1 MRVLSSIPILA
12 AVASA
17 QGSAWSQCG
26 GMGWAGPSSC
36 VSGYVCTK
44 LNDYYSQCIPSTT
57 YVPGCPGSPG
67 VPLWK
72 RDSQGRPIQARY
84 TPASCSTLTT
94 SRSSSSTAPAPV
106 ITTTLRT
113 SNVPTTTVDSSPGGP
128 IATATAAP
136 SNPNPTVLQPGWYW
150 IRAVAAPNFHKYLQ
164 GGSSSASSSN
174 QTALLESHTTAGQ
187 FNIIDGQLVFNTKP
201 AQLYLNVENP
211 ADKTQ
216 RKLRTWFSTTK
227 NAYGTFKFQGDTLTW
242 SVADIKRPNEAAWLV
257 CTGQEVFINT
267 GAYLYQTPAGCADQ
281 TVSIYLSRKDR
292 TGGKDGNNANLCVDR
307 STRTAARPPTSSL
320 V

>member
-1 MRVLSSIPILA
+1 MRVLASIPVFA

-26 GMGWAGPSSC
+26 GIGWAGATSC
-36 VSGYVCTK
+36 VSGYTCTK
-44 LNDYYSQCIPSTT
+44 LNDYYYQCIPGTT
-57 YVPGCPGSPG
+57 
-67 VPLWK
+67 
-72 RDSQGRPIQARY
+72 
-84 TPASCSTLTT
+84 
-94 SRSSSSTAPAPV
+94 TAAPV
-106 ITTTLRT
+106 TTTLKT
-113 SNVPTTTVDSSPGGP
+113 STVPTSIRSTIFDSSPSAP
-128 IATATAAP
+128 SATAVP

-164 GGSSSASSSN
+164 SGTSSTASSN
-174 QTALLESHTTAGQ
+174 QTALLEDHTTAGQ

-201 AQLYLNVENP
+201 SQLYLNVENP
-211 ADKTQ
+211 SDKTQ
-216 RKLRTWFSTTK
+216 RKLKTWFSTTK

-281 TVSIYLSRKDR
+281 TIHSYS
-292 TGGKDGNNANLCVDR
+292 G
-307 STRTAARPPTSSL
+307 STADL
-320 V
+320 

>member
-1 MRVLSSIPILA
+1 MRLLASIPILA

-26 GMGWAGPSSC
+26 GMGWAGPTGC

-44 LNDYYSQCIPSTT
+44 LNDYYSQCVPGSTT
-57 YVPGCPGSPG
+57 
-67 VPLWK
+67 
-72 RDSQGRPIQARY
+72 A
-84 TPASCSTLTT
+84 
-94 SRSSSSTAPAPV
+94 APV
-106 ITTTLRT
+106 TTTLKT
-113 SNVPTTTVDSSPGGP
+113 STVPTSIRSTTFDSSPGAP
-128 IATATAAP
+128 SATTIP
-136 SNPNPTVLQPGWYW
+136 SNPNPTVLEPGWYW

-164 GGSSSASSSN
+164 GGSSSATSSN
-174 QTALLESHTTAGQ
+174 QTALLEDHTTAGQ

-201 AQLYLNVENP
+201 SQLYLNVENP

-216 RKLRTWFSTTK
+216 RKLKTWFSTTK

-281 TVSIYLSRKDR
+281 TIHSY
-292 TGGKDGNNANLCVDR
+292 GG
-307 STRTAARPPTSSL
+307 STADL
-320 V
+320 

>member
-1 MRVLSSIPILA
+1 MRVLASIPILA

-26 GMGWAGPSSC
+26 GMGWAGPTSC

-44 LNDYYSQCIPSTT
+44 LNDYYSQCVPGTTT
-57 YVPGCPGSPG
+57 YVPGCSPA
-67 VPLWK
+67 PLWK
-72 RDSQGRPIQARY
+72 RDPQGRPIVQPRA
-84 TPASCSTLTT
+84 TCPGLTT
-94 SRSSSSTAPAPV
+94 STSSSSAAPV
-106 ITTTLRT
+106 TTTLRT
-113 SNVPTTTVDSSPGGP
+113 STVPTSIGTTYDNSPGVP
-128 IATATAAP
+128 SATAVP
-136 SNPNPTVLQPGWYW
+136 SNPNPTVLEPGWYW

-164 GGSSSASSSN
+164 GGSSSATSSN

-187 FNIIDGQLVFNTKP
+187 FSIIDGQLVFNTKP
-201 AQLYLNVENP
+201 SQLYLNVENP

-216 RKLRTWFSTTK
+216 RKLKTWFSTTK

-242 SVADIKRPNEAAWLV
+242 TVADIKRPNEAAWLV

-281 TVSIYLSRKDR
+281 TIHYYS
-292 TGGKDGNNANLCVDR
+292 G
-307 STRTAARPPTSSL
+307 STADL
-320 V
+320 